1 MPRAREIPFNLP
13 SVDEL
18 FTDQE
23 ERDDALREKVTDIPL
38 SLIDP
43 FPDHP
48 FHVRDDDDMADLVT
62 SVASVGILTPLTVR
76 PKEDGRYELVSGHRR
91 KRAAERAGLSEVPA
105 VVRQMTRDEAIVAMV
120 DANMQRERILPSEK
134 AFSYKMKLE
143 ALKRQGHRTDLTCV
157 PSEHKLRGTKA
168 RDLVARESG
177 ESASQIRRYIR
188 LTELLPELLDMVDEG
203 SIGMRPAVEISYL
216 SKPEQLSLYR
226 AIEEQVST
234 PSHAQAIRMRRCA
247 EEGALTPALIRS
259 IMEESKPNQ
268 TAHFRMPRSKIARF
282 FKPDASRET
291 IEERIVRGLELLER
305 QERKRGLDR

>member
-120 DANMQRERILPSEK
+120 DANMQRERILPSE
-134 AFSYKMKLE
+134 S
-143 ALKRQGHRTDLTCV
+143 G
-157 PSEHKLRGTKA
+157 RG
-168 RDLVARESG
+168 
-177 ESASQIRRYIR
+177 
-188 LTELLPELLDMVDEG
+188 
-203 SIGMRPAVEISYL
+203 
-216 SKPEQLSLYR
+216 
-226 AIEEQVST
+226 
-234 PSHAQAIRMRRCA
+234 
-247 EEGALTPALIRS
+247 
-259 IMEESKPNQ
+259 
-268 TAHFRMPRSKIARF
+268 IAR
-282 FKPDASRET
+282 T
-291 IEERIVRGLELLER
+291 
-305 QERKRGLDR
+305 

>member
-268 TAHFRMPRSKIARF
+268 TAHFRMSRSKIARF

>member
-1 MPRAREIPFNLP
+1 
-13 SVDEL
+13 
-18 FTDQE
+18 
-23 ERDDALREKVTDIPL
+23 
-38 SLIDP
+38 
-43 FPDHP
+43 
-48 FHVRDDDDMADLVT
+48 
-62 SVASVGILTPLTVR
+62 
-76 PKEDGRYELVSGHRR
+76 
-91 KRAAERAGLSEVPA
+91 
-105 VVRQMTRDEAIVAMV
+105 
-120 DANMQRERILPSEK
+120 
-134 AFSYKMKLE
+134 
-143 ALKRQGHRTDLTCV
+143 
-157 PSEHKLRGTKA
+157 
-168 RDLVARESG
+168 
-177 ESASQIRRYIR
+177 
-188 LTELLPELLDMVDEG
+188 MVDEG

-247 EEGALTPALIRS
+247 EEGTLTPALIRS

>member
-203 SIGMRPAVEISYL
+203 SIGMRPAVEMSYL

-247 EEGALTPALIRS
+247 EEGTLTPALIRS

-268 TAHFRMPRSKIARF
+268 TAHIRMPRSKIARF

>member
-1 MPRAREIPFNLP
+1 
-13 SVDEL
+13 
-18 FTDQE
+18 
-23 ERDDALREKVTDIPL
+23 
-38 SLIDP
+38 
-43 FPDHP
+43 
-48 FHVRDDDDMADLVT
+48 
-62 SVASVGILTPLTVR
+62 
-76 PKEDGRYELVSGHRR
+76 
-91 KRAAERAGLSEVPA
+91 
-105 VVRQMTRDEAIVAMV
+105 
-120 DANMQRERILPSEK
+120 MQRERILPSEK